1 MLKSYP
7 DMCFSHRL
15 RHSFVHF
22 LLANMGAHWR
32 TQLRFRVCIKQLTQ
46 EHTYPI
52 DENVWSL
59 QSVSEKAG
67 VELYHG

>member
-1 MLKSYP
+1 M
-7 DMCFSHRL
+7 
-15 RHSFVHF
+15 HF
-22 LLANMGAHWR
+22 LLANMEAHWR

-46 EHTYPI
+46 EHTHPI
-52 DENVWSL
+52 DENVWSF